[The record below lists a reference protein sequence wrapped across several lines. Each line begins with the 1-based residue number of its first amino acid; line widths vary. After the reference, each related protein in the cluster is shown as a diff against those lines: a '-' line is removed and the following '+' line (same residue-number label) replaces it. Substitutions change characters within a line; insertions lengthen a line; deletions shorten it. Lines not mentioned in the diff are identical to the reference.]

1 MRKLINLIALLIMAS
16 SVTWAQDKK
25 SFTLEDLMPGGNN
38 YYNLLPQNLYGLQW
52 WGDVCINADIEEV
65 KTIQPAN
72 GKENV
77 LITLQEVNE
86 LLANKELGK
95 INHFRNASFPYAEKM
110 MLVNTTSNKVLIDLT
125 KKEIIW
131 SQPLSPKAANQ
142 DWNKESRSLAYTL
155 DNNLFVTTADG
166 KTQQVTDE
174 PKGIVCGQ
182 SVHRQEF
189 GISKGTF
196 WSPKGN
202 LLAFYRMDESMVTDY
217 PQVNTS
223 TRIATLEPDKYPMAG
238 MTSHKVTVGI
248 YNPETQKTVYLK
260 AGDPTDRYF
269 TNISWSPDEKSVYVI
284 ELNRDQNH
292 ALLCCYDAETGEPLK
307 NNPLYEE
314 EHTKYVEPQH
324 PIVFLPWDHTKFIY
338 QSQRDGYNHLYL
350 MDTKTSVYP
359 ESHGAAA
366 GGSYRESYKTRQLTQ
381 GNWVV
386 QNILGFNEKTK
397 EVIIMSTEVSPLQS
411 NAYAV
416 NVKTGKRRLIG
427 NKDGMHHVQL
437 SGSGNY
443 VIDNYTSF
451 TIPRNIEIVP
461 TSGKGKTIS
470 LLTATNPLEAYNMPE
485 ITVGTLMDTKT
496 SVYPESHGAAAGG
509 SYRESYKTRQLTQG
523 NWVVQNILGFNEKT
537 KEVII
542 MSTEVSPLQSN
553 AYAVNVKTG
562 KRRLIGN
569 KDGMHH
575 VQLSGSGNYVIDNY
589 TSFTIPRNIEI
600 VPTSGKGKTISL
612 LTATNPLEAYNM
624 PEITVGTL
632 KAADGKTDLYYRLI
646 KPVNFD
652 PNKKY
657 PAVVYVYGG
666 PHAQLIHNNRNYDAR
681 GWDIYMAQL
690 GYVMLTVDNRGSDN
704 RGLEFENCTFRQLG
718 TEEMKDQVKGVD
730 FLKSLGYVD
739 NNRIGVHGWSFG
751 GFMTTNLMLTYPELF
766 KVGVAGGPVI
776 DWAYYEVMYG
786 ERYMD
791 TPQTN
796 PEGYKN
802 ANLKLRAGNLKGR
815 LEVIIGANDPTCVP
829 QHSISFLR
837 ACIDAGTQPD
847 FFMYPGDGHNMFG
860 RDRVHLY
867 ERITRYFED
876 HLK

>member
-217 PQVNTS
+217 PQVNT
-223 TRIATLEPDKYPMAG
+223 TARIDELVPDKYPMAG

-248 YNPETQKTVYLK
+248 YNVKDGKTIYLQ

-269 TNISWSPDEKSVYVI
+269 TNISWGPDEKSVFVI

-292 ALLCCYDAETGEPLK
+292 AQLVQYDAVSGQK
-307 NNPLYEE
+307 IGVLYEE
-314 EHTKYVEPQH
+314 KHTRYVEPQH
-324 PIVFLPWDHTKFIY
+324 PLIFLPWDDSQFIY
-338 QSQRDGYNHLYL
+338 QTQRDGFNHLYL
-350 MDTKTSVYP
+350 MDTKTKLKG
-359 ESHGAAA
+359 EW
-366 GGSYRESYKTRQLTQ
+366 KTGKDSEDQYCEYLKAIPLTE
-381 GNWVV
+381 GNWLV
-386 QNILGFNEKTK
+386 QDVLGFNTSRK
-397 EVIIMSTEVSPLQS
+397 EIIIASTEISPLQTNIFS
-411 NAYAV
+411 L
-416 NVKTGKRRLIG
+416 NVKNGKRTLIGIEDGTHQAKLSASGTYLIDYFTSNNVPREISILPTTGK
-427 NKDGMHHVQL
+427 
-437 SGSGNY
+437 
-443 VIDNYTSF
+443 
-451 TIPRNIEIVP
+451 
-461 TSGKGKTIS
+461 KGTT
-470 LLTATNPLEAYNMPE
+470 LFTATDPLKENYNLPE
-485 ITVGTLMDTKT
+485 ITVGT
-496 SVYPESHGAAAGG
+496 
-509 SYRESYKTRQLTQG
+509 
-523 NWVVQNILGFNEKT
+523 I
-537 KEVII
+537 
-542 MSTEVSPLQSN
+542 
-553 AYAVNVKTG
+553 
-562 KRRLIGN
+562 
-569 KDGMHH
+569 
-575 VQLSGSGNYVIDNY
+575 
-589 TSFTIPRNIEI
+589 
-600 VPTSGKGKTISL
+600 
-612 LTATNPLEAYNM
+612 
-624 PEITVGTL
+624 
-632 KAADGKTDLYYRLI
+632 KAADGETDLYYRLI

-657 PAVVYVYGG
+657 PAIIYVYGG
-666 PHAQLIHNNRNYDAR
+666 PHAQMIHNTRFYDAR
-681 GWDIYMAQL
+681 GWDLYMAQQ

-704 RGLEFENCTFRQLG
+704 RGIKFENCTFRHLG
-718 TEEMKDQVKGVD
+718 TEEMKDQVQGAK
-730 FLKSLGYVD
+730 FLQSLPYVD
-739 NNRIGVHGWSFG
+739 ADKIGVHGWSFG
-751 GFMTTNLMLTYPELF
+751 GFMTTNLMLTYPDIF

-776 DWAYYEVMYG
+776 DWQFYEVMYG

-791 TPQTN
+791 TPQAN
-796 PEGYKN
+796 PEGYKES
-802 ANLKLRAGNLKGR
+802 NLRLKAGNLKGR
-815 LEVIIGANDPTCVP
+815 LEVIIGGMDPTCVP

-837 ACIDAGTQPD
+837 ACIDAGTHPD
-847 FFMYPGDGHNMFG
+847 FFIYPEDGHNMMG
-860 RDRVHLY
+860 RDRVHLH
-867 ERITRYFED
+867 EHITRYFLD

>member
-52 WGDVCINADIEEV
+52 WRDVCINADIEEV

-86 LLANKELGK
+86 LLANKKLGK
-95 INHFRNASFPYAEKM
+95 INHFRNTSFPYAEKM

-248 YNPETQKTVYLK
+248 YNPATQKTVYLK

-307 NNPLYEE
+307 SNPLYEE
-314 EHTKYVEPQH
+314 KHTKYVEPQH

-350 MDTKTSVYP
+350 MDTKTSIYP

-451 TIPRNIEIVP
+451 TIPRNIEIV
-461 TSGKGKTIS
+461 S
-470 LLTATNPLEAYNMPE
+470 
-485 ITVGTLMDTKT
+485 
-496 SVYPESHGAAAGG
+496 
-509 SYRESYKTRQLTQG
+509 
-523 NWVVQNILGFNEKT
+523 
-537 KEVII
+537 
-542 MSTEVSPLQSN
+542 
-553 AYAVNVKTG
+553 
-562 KRRLIGN
+562 
-569 KDGMHH
+569 
-575 VQLSGSGNYVIDNY
+575 
-589 TSFTIPRNIEI
+589 
-600 VPTSGKGKTISL
+600 TSGKGKTISL